1 MTRPA
6 AILSNLLFSLPLA
19 AGLLAAVPVASA
31 QTNVIANIPFAFSA
45 NNQHLPAGR
54 YQVQRA
60 SDYFL
65 YVRNVQSGKAVFLMV
80 RSEEGRNLANYGR
93 LVFDRAGTRNYLTQV
108 WIPGASRH
116 SEMVVQPRH
125 QEELAKEAAPAST
138 IEVATK

>member
-19 AGLLAAVPVASA
+19 AGLLAAAPGASA
-31 QTNVIANIPFAFSA
+31 QTSVIANIPFAFSA

-54 YQVQRA
+54 YQVQRT

-65 YVRNVQSGKAVFLMV
+65 YVRNVESGKAVFLMV

-93 LVFDRAGTRNYLTQV
+93 MVFDRIGTRSYLTQV
-108 WIPGASRH
+108 WIPGRSRH
-116 SEMVVQPRH
+116 SGMVVQPRH
-125 QEELAKEAAPAST
+125 QEELAKKAAPAST